1 MDHVMDEKPEM
12 NVNVVYEAGIQ
23 GHQAGE
29 INMFEEAVTRIL
41 KTNPKYKNMK
51 VDIIDA
57 AMFNAEY

>member
-12 NVNVVYEAGIQ
+12 NVNVEYEADTL

-29 INMFEEAVTRIL
+29 INMFEEADTRIL

-57 AMFNAEY
+57 AMFAEY